1 MSGEGSIFRMRLSP
15 RPRRALA
22 TAAPAHSEEAPP
34 DPAPQPSPTAII
46 EAQLSPQGDP
56 VIGLY
61 LHVANLAFNHSF
73 GRLVGRGEVTPAMIG
88 VITMLAER
96 PGISQ
101 AELARLLRLERAT
114 IGTTVGRALA
124 AGFVVRHDATS
135 DARSY
140 ALSLSPRGQRALRA
154 LRRRIATHEA
164 TSAARL
170 TPGERRALRELLH
183 KLVYG

>member
-1 MSGEGSIFRMRLSP
+1 MPLSL
-15 RPRRALA
+15 RPRRAPA
-22 TAAPAHSEEAPP
+22 TAPAHPEEASA
-34 DPAPQPSPTAII
+34 DQAPQPSPTSII

-61 LHVANLAFNHSF
+61 LHVANLAFNSSF

-114 IGTTVGRALA
+114 IGTTVARAIA
-124 AGFVVRHDATS
+124 AGFVVRHDATR

-140 ALSLSPRGQRALRA
+140 ALSLSPRGQRALRT
-154 LRRRIATHEA
+154 LRRRIATHESA
-164 TSAARL
+164 SAARL
-170 TPGERRALRELLH
+170 TSAERRTLRGLLH

>member
-1 MSGEGSIFRMRLSP
+1 MPLSF
-15 RPRRALA
+15 RPRRAPA
-22 TAAPAHSEEAPP
+22 TAAPAQPEEAP
-34 DPAPQPSPTAII
+34 DQAPQPSPTAII

-61 LHVANLAFNHSF
+61 LHVANLAFNSSF
-73 GRLVGRGEVTPAMIG
+73 GRHVGRGEVTPAMIG

-114 IGTTVGRALA
+114 IGTTVARAIA

-140 ALSLSPRGQRALRA
+140 ALSLSPRGQRVLRT
-154 LRRRIATHEA
+154 LRRRIAAHESA
-164 TSAARL
+164 SAARL
-170 TPGERRALRELLH
+170 TAAERRALRGLLH